1 MNFGADVVA
10 GVTGHMNGDHSED
23 NLLIAR
29 AFGYPGAMSSEMIGV
44 NGEAGVWRVSDDAG
58 EHELSVPWPGGSI
71 SERPQIRREVVALY
85 RAACERLGVE
95 PRQEHGSAPAVHA
108 HGEVAHGEA
117 AHSEAGP
124 RAGHGRHAAGD
135 EGSAPSDGSGQKP
148 FSRVL
153 REGSW
158 SDHSDSE
165 GATFM
170 EDIMRGRG
178 SLADY
183 VDLVAQ
189 HYFMYEALEEAAAKV
204 ADDPAFTGFHS
215 EALVRL
221 PALEADLAHL
231 IGPDWR
237 ERISAVPAT
246 EAYAARMREVGDEGW
261 VAGVVAHHYT
271 RYLGDLSGGQFIA
284 KRVAR
289 QHELQHEGIAFYDFS
304 ELGSLTEFK
313 DGYRAELDR
322 LGASLSA
329 EEQARMLDE
338 VRAAYAFN
346 TAVFVDLGRAKAN
359 A

>member
-10 GVTGHMNGDHSED
+10 GVTGHMNGDHAED
-23 NLLIAR
+23 NLLIAK
-29 AFGYPGAMSSEMIGV
+29 AFGYPGATASEMVGV
-44 NGEAGVWRVSDDAG
+44 NGGAGVWRVVDEAG
-58 EHELSVPWPGGSI
+58 EHELSVPWPGGTI
-71 SERPQIRREVVALY
+71 SERPEIRREVVALY
-85 RAACERLGVE
+85 QAACERLGV
-95 PRQEHGSAPAVHA
+95 PARDEHGAAPAQHPRGGESHSGGA
-108 HGEVAHGEA
+108 HGGGRHAHGEA
-117 AHSEAGP
+117 AGARDPEAS
-124 RAGHGRHAAGD
+124 GD
-135 EGSAPSDGSGQKP
+135 KP

-158 SDHSDSE
+158 ADHSDSE

-170 EDIMRGRG
+170 EDIMRGKG

-183 VDLVAQ
+183 IDLVAQ
-189 HYFMYEALEEAAAKV
+189 HYFMYEALEEAAAKL
-204 ADDPAFTGFHS
+204 ADDPAFAGFHS
-215 EALVRL
+215 DALVRL
-221 PALEADLAHL
+221 PALEADLEHL
-231 IGPDWR
+231 IGSDWR
-237 ERISAVPAT
+237 DRISAVPAT

-289 QHELQHEGIAFYDFS
+289 QHELQREGIAFYDFAA
-304 ELGSLTEFK
+304 LGSLTEFK
-313 DGYRAELDR
+313 DRYREQLDR

-338 VRAAYAFN
+338 VRAAYGFN